1 MKKIITIFISLI
13 MLFSTFATACSS
25 TSIDPEKLEISNI
38 YREVAYQLLN
48 KAGLVAVGGKGAS
61 PFSVSVADKKTETD
75 DEHAIQNIKANAKD
89 AAGIMYLL
97 SLLYTS
103 EGFEVK
109 DGIACFDVNYSF
121 QGEDVFQTMN
131 MKSSIDKQNNKV
143 YFEVMVIT
151 PKHNSNSYT
160 NAEFTYNFNTST
172 LIDCRFI
179 MNWDETYLDMM
190 LTHDQKYMWYETE
203 TPDEFT
209 ADIDQ
214 LIEEFNDKCQSVQ
227 KLTTNFGDQMTA
239 YLEFS
244 FSVQE
249 NPNPQ
254 KPGQGGDGSDIVIG
268 EGTIDKDQTTIKPED
283 AQVTEEI
290 WNQNLNFTQIDKIA
304 YTIDERQ
311 ETFVIS
317 SIHYEFDGDKACK
330 NIIDYQTSG
339 TAPIFYSK
347 DGNNYYRYDIEKTD
361 IDMRVTKV
369 PISEIQYTQEIGKVK
384 IDFSSIFKYENFIF
398 DSQINAYILS
408 SPMENVNYVAINFY
422 KNEITAISIIS
433 EGKEY
438 QISNFHI
445 NEITLE
451 IPN

>member
-1 MKKIITIFISLI
+1 MKRIITIFISLI

-25 TSIDPEKLEISNI
+25 TSIDPEKQEISNI

-75 DEHAIQNIKANAKD
+75 DEYAIQNIKANAKD

-97 SLLYTS
+97 SILYTS

-121 QGEDVFQTMN
+121 QGEDISQTMN

-151 PKHNSNSYT
+151 PKYNTNGYT

-179 MNWDETYLDMM
+179 MQWDEVYVDMM

-214 LIEEFNDKCQSVQ
+214 LIEEFNDKCQKVE

-239 YLEFS
+239 YLQFS

-254 KPGQGGDGSDIVIG
+254 PGQGGNDIVI
-268 EGTIDKDQTTIKPED
+268 EGGGVIDTNKNPITPED
-283 AQVTEEI
+283 AQVSEQV

-311 ETFVIS
+311 ETFVTS
-317 SIHYEFDGDKACK
+317 SIHYEFDGNKACK
-330 NIIDYQTSG
+330 NIIDYQSSG

-347 DGNNYYRYDIEKTD
+347 DGNNYYRHDIEKTD
-361 IDMRVTKV
+361 IAMKVTKV
-369 PISEIQYTQEIGKVK
+369 SISESEYYQEIGKVK
-384 IDFSSIFKYENFIF
+384 IDFSSIFRYENFIF
-398 DSQINAYILS
+398 DTQINAYILAA
-408 SPMENVNYVAINFY
+408 PMENVNYVAINFY